1 MIDSKNY
8 EQLLQ
13 ELKLFLPSKR
23 IYTDELRTLTWG
35 TDASFYRLTP
45 RIVIRSDNEN
55 EIIQIIKACN
65 KRHIPF
71 TFRAAGTS
79 LSGQSL
85 SDSVLIVAGKHWE
98 KYQLSDDHNTITMQ
112 PGLLGGQV
120 NSILKSFGRVLPPDP
135 ASVNSAMI
143 GGIVSNNASG
153 MNCGVHANSDR
164 MLCSARIILT
174 DGTLLDTGNEE
185 SREQFRRTHSDFIRD
200 IEQLRDEVR
209 SNKPLAERIKKK
221 YSIKNVTGLN
231 LRPLIAYDDPFDII
245 AHSIVGSEGT
255 LAFLAEVTMRTL
267 HEYPFRASAMVY
279 FHSMV
284 ESCHAVVALK
294 KLKASAQNLEMSG
307 EDLMVKSAEML
318 DYMSLASV
326 NDPVFL
332 QYKQD
337 VDAGK
342 VPGVEPGDYHNLTAI
357 LTETKA
363 MTKAELDKH
372 ISIITDTLKP
382 FNLYQPFSFT
392 DDPNVYGKFWAKRS
406 GIFPTVGGMRPIGTS
421 CLIEDVAFPVEDLP
435 EATVKMQ
442 QIIHKYGYK
451 EGCIYGH
458 AFEGNYHFILN
469 QSFKEPEEV
478 ERYSNMMLEVI
489 QLVKSYDGSLKAE
502 HGTGRNMAP
511 FVRDEW
517 GDEAFEVMRRLKD
530 IFDPKGLLNP
540 GVIFNENPNCFIENL
555 KHLPELEYDFDQ
567 LPNGKEYAEKM
578 QSHQSTTQEAIAG
591 VKQAN
596 KCIECG
602 FCERN
607 CLTCGLTLSSR
618 TRIVAQREISH
629 LKHSGNAEDRAR
641 SERLEQQYH
650 YYGNQTCAADGLCA
664 TSCPMKI
671 NTGHLTHLLR
681 QINSNKSKIEYA
693 IGDLTAKHMPEC
705 ETAVKGLLTAAH
717 LAHTVIGTKAMS
729 AICETANKAG
739 LPLWT
744 PAMPKPNHINKK
756 KLAGR
761 NTIVETAR
769 KDKDED
775 LKVVYFPSCLN
786 QTMGVAKGAPIK
798 QTVSQEICK
807 VLNRAGYEVIF
818 PDKMNKLCCGQIWES
833 KGMMDIA
840 DRKTAELEAALW
852 EASKEGRYPILCD
865 QSPCL
870 HRMRKMITRMKLY
883 EPVEFML
890 KFVQQRLTFNQLD
903 RTVAV
908 HITCSMREMGL
919 GTELINLAEKCATKV
934 IVPEGVGCCGFAGDK
949 GFNRPEMNRY
959 ALRHLKPEIEKHHA
973 VYGYSNSRT
982 CEIGLQYHSGIPYMS
997 IVYLV
1002 DEATR

>member
-1 MIDSKNY
+1 MIDSEIY

-13 ELKLFLPSKR
+13 ELRSFLPSER
-23 IYTDELRTLTWG
+23 IYTDELRTLAWG
-35 TDASFYRLTP
+35 TDASFYRMTP
-45 RIVIRSDNEN
+45 RVVIRSDNEK
-55 EIIQIIKACN
+55 EIEQIIKACYN
-65 KRHIPF
+65 RHIPF

-85 SDSVLIVAGKHWE
+85 SDSVLIVAGKSWE
-98 KYQLSDDHNTITMQ
+98 KYQVSADHNTITMQ
-112 PGLLGGQV
+112 PGLLGGRV
-120 NSILKSFGRVLPPDP
+120 NSILRPFGRVLPPDP

-143 GGIVSNNASG
+143 GGIVCNNASG

-164 MLCSARIILT
+164 MLCSARIILA

-185 SREQFRRTHSDFIRD
+185 SREQFRRTHPAFIRS
-200 IEQLRDEVR
+200 IEHLRDEVR
-209 SNKPLAERIKKK
+209 SNKPLADRIKKK

-231 LRPLIAYDDPFDII
+231 LRPLIAYDNPFDII

-267 HEYPFRASAMVY
+267 REYPFRASAMVY

-294 KLKASAQNLEMSG
+294 KLKAPEQNLEMSA

-318 DYMSLASV
+318 DYLSLASV

-332 QYKQD
+332 QYKKD
-337 VDAGK
+337 VDAGRVK
-342 VPGVEPGDYHNLTAI
+342 GVAPGDYHNLTAI

-363 MTKAELDKH
+363 MTQKELDDNVNT
-372 ISIITDTLKP
+372 ITDTLKA
-382 FNLYQPFSFT
+382 FDLYQPFSFT
-392 DDPNVYGKFWAKRS
+392 DDPKVYGKYWTMRA
-406 GIFPTVGGMRPIGTS
+406 GIFPTVGGMRPTGTS

-442 QIIHKYGYK
+442 QIIHDHGYD

-469 QSFKEPEEV
+469 QSFKEPKEV
-478 ERYSNMMLEVI
+478 DRYADMMRDI
-489 QLVKSYDGSLKAE
+489 IKLVKSYDGSLKAE

-511 FVRDEW
+511 FVREEW
-517 GDEAFEVMRRLKD
+517 GDEAFDAMRRLKE
-530 IFDPKGLLNP
+530 IFDPEGLLNP
-540 GVIFNENPNCFIENL
+540 GVIFNENPNCFIQNL
-555 KHLPELEYDFDQ
+555 KHLPELDYDFSQ
-567 LPNGKEYAEKM
+567 LPDGNKYAERMK
-578 QSHQSTTQEAIAG
+578 SPKSTTQETIDG
-591 VKQAN
+591 VRRAN

-618 TRIVAQREISH
+618 TRIATQREILY
-629 LKHSGNAEDRAR
+629 LKHSDKAENHARAR
-641 SERLEQQYH
+641 RLEQLYH

-664 TSCPMKI
+664 TSCPMHI
-671 NTGHLTHLLR
+671 NTGDLTHLLR
-681 QINSNKSKIEYA
+681 QINSNNNKIQYA
-693 IGDLTAKHMPEC
+693 IGNAGARHMPEC
-705 ETAVKGLLTAAH
+705 ETAVKGLLAAAN
-717 LAHTVIGTKAMS
+717 LTHTLIGTKAMS
-729 AICETANKAG
+729 AVCETASKAG

-744 PAMPKPNHINKK
+744 PAMPKPNHIDKK
-756 KLAGR
+756 RLAGR
-761 NTIVETAR
+761 NAAVEAAH
-769 KDKDED
+769 KGKDED

-786 QTMGVAKGAPIK
+786 QTMGIAKGAPVSE
-798 QTVSQEICK
+798 TVSQEICK

-852 EASKEGRYPILCD
+852 KASEEGRYPVLCD

-883 EPVEFML
+883 EPVEFIL
-890 KFVQQRLTFNQLD
+890 KFVQQRLTFHQLS

-919 GTELINLAEKCATKV
+919 GQELVSLAEKCATRV

-973 VYGYSNSRT
+973 VCGYSNSRT

-997 IVYLV
+997 IAYLI